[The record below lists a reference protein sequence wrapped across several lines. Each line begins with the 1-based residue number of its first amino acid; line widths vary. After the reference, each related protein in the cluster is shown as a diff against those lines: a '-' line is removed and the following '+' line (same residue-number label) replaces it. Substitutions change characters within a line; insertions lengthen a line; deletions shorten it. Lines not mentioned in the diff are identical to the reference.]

1 MKAIALREDTV
12 HTILNNTKFWSE
24 RELWRALE
32 ATEVL
37 STRYYVVLDIA
48 DDAPIGGIFK
58 DHDKAMVTN
67 EVFHT
72 VLAFAQIPNE
82 REFTPVVC
90 R

>member
-48 DDAPIGGIFK
+48 DGGPIGGIFK
-58 DHDKAMVTN
+58 DHDEAMVTN

-82 REFTPVVC
+82 REFTPVVW

>member
-58 DHDKAMVTN
+58 DHDEAMVTN

-72 VLAFAQIPNE
+72 VQAFAQIPNE

>member
-12 HTILNNTKFWSE
+12 HTILNNTKTWSE

-32 ATEVL
+32 ATEIL
-37 STRYYVVLDIA
+37 STRYYVVIDIVGS
-48 DDAPIGGIFK
+48 PLIGGVFK
-58 DHDKAMVTN
+58 DHDEVAVTN
-67 EVFHT
+67 EAFHT